1 MNEVMQ
7 TLWSVLVPS
16 HLVEYLRNTPLVS
29 AGQFILL
36 ALIFHL
42 VFYRSL
48 CRLGWLGAA
57 LRTPERVAND
67 TVESLVQLNVGLG
80 LLLTFSGVYG
90 LIGAGGGTA
99 DGNWPLLLALG
110 SSALGYSGYAACALG
125 SVLDSLGAREP
136 VTKSA
141 PVPEPPP
148 PPHVPM
154 PRGRRM
160 AWRLGKGSKT

>member
-1 MNEVMQ
+1 VNEFLQM
-7 TLWSVLVPS
+7 LCLMLVPS

-48 CRLGWLGAA
+48 RRVGWIGDA

-67 TVESLVQLNVGLG
+67 LVESLVQLNVGLG

-90 LIGAGGGTA
+90 LIGSGGGTE

-125 SVLDSLGAREP
+125 SVLDSVGKRER
-136 VTKSA
+136 VTESA

-148 PPHVPM
+148 PYMPM
-154 PRGRRM
+154 TRGRRGV
-160 AWRLGKGSKT
+160 WRLGKGSKA